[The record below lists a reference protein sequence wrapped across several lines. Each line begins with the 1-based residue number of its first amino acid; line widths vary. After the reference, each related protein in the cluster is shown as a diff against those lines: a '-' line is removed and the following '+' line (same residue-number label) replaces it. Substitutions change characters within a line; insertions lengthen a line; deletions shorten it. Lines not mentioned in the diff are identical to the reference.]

1 MQIHYDVERIR
12 RIMRD
17 VTCLTGISMAFMNT
31 RMEYI
36 CNCRREDTFCSAIH
50 KDPITEE
57 RCRHADSRILADC
70 EQSLRPESHIC
81 HAGLFDVAIPIMK
94 NSLVVG
100 YLVAGQVRLPES
112 TLPETF
118 RGDPRL
124 EALWKDH
131 PCYSTEQLES
141 LKNLLPNFLLA
152 EAIELQHDDLAS
164 DVAAYMERNLT
175 QELDI
180 ERLCNTFFV
189 SKNTLYRVFEKNY
202 GQTVKQYLIALRM
215 NEASRLLAETEMSIS
230 EIATAVGIGD
240 YHYFCRV
247 FTRQTGISPGAFRKG
262 LRDAKPPQAK

>member
-17 VTCLTGISMAFMNT
+17 VTCLTGISMAFMNA

-70 EQSLRPESHIC
+70 DQSLRPESHIC
-81 HAGLFDVAIPIMK
+81 HAGLFDVAIPIVK

-100 YLVAGQVRLPES
+100 YLVSGQVRLPDS
-112 TLPETF
+112 ALPEVF

-124 EALWKDH
+124 VDLWNQH

-141 LKNLLPNFLLA
+141 FMNLLPKFLLA
-152 EAIELQHDDLAS
+152 EAIQVRHDDLAS
-164 DVAAYMERNLT
+164 DVADYMKQNLA
-175 QELDI
+175 QKLDI
-180 ERLCNTFFV
+180 DQLCNPFFV
-189 SKNTLYRVFEKNY
+189 SKNTLYRAFRERF
-202 GQTVKQYLIALRM
+202 GTTVNQYLISLRT
-215 NEASRLLAETEMSIS
+215 ERAKRLLTETEMT
-230 EIATAVGIGD
+230 IAEVAVAVGIED

-247 FTRQTGISPGAFRKG
+247 FTRQAGVAPGAFRREARKSS
-262 LRDAKPPQAK
+262 PVT

>member
-81 HAGLFDVAIPIMK
+81 HAGLFDVSIPIVK

-100 YLVAGQVRLPES
+100 YLVSGQVRLPDS
-112 TLPETF
+112 ALPEVF

-124 EALWKDH
+124 VDLWNQH
-131 PCYSTEQLES
+131 PCYSVEQLES
-141 LKNLLPNFLLA
+141 FMNLLPRFLLA
-152 EAIELQHDDLAS
+152 EAIQVRHDDLAS
-164 DVAAYMERNLT
+164 DVADYMKQNLA
-175 QELDI
+175 QKLDI
-180 ERLCNTFFV
+180 DQLCNTFFV
-189 SKNTLYRVFEKNY
+189 SKNTLYRLFEKTY
-202 GQTVKQYLIALRM
+202 GTTVKQYLISLRM
-215 NEASRLLAETEMSIS
+215 DEARRLLTHTDLPIS
-230 EIATAVGIGD
+230 EVAAAVGIGD
-240 YHYFCRV
+240 YHYFCRA
-247 FTRQTGISPGAFRKG
+247 FTRETGISPGAFRKQQQQSCHSP
-262 LRDAKPPQAK
+262 AE